1 MLFMQIKYH
10 DPSLLLT
17 KCILLVGDAQP
28 KAVFDYFYTADGGAD
43 EEQMAGGYEK
53 GTIGI
58 QCYLLFCVMYGVHVS
73 KLSAANTLK
82 T

>member
-43 EEQMAGGYEK
+43 VREGYYRH
-53 GTIGI
+53 I
-58 QCYLLFCVMYGVHVS
+58 V
-73 KLSAANTLK
+73 LSSILRYVWSAR
-82 T
+82 

>member
-43 EEQMAGGYEK
+43 EE
-53 GTIGI
+53 
-58 QCYLLFCVMYGVHVS
+58 
-73 KLSAANTLK
+73 
-82 T
+82 